1 MTTEEIKSEI
11 KLTQTH
17 IANMHE
23 AYARYATMRNG
34 EGKYGSTDSCLKE
47 IAKLTN
53 KLVELNLMLN
63 QPETIKKQSNLP
75 PQ

>member
-1 MTTEEIKSEI
+1 
-11 KLTQTH
+11 
-17 IANMHE
+17 MHE
-23 AYARYATMRNG
+23 AYARYAKMRNG

-47 IAKLTN
+47 IARLTN

-63 QPETIKKQSNLP
+63 QNHQIQKKSNLP